1 MDRNREKRLPVFINP
16 FAAWTELALRM
27 WGFGRSDER
36 PSVPANPVA
45 VAVIPASDA
54 PAPSAP
60 RVSAS
65 AAAKPES
72 KVGRKPAKRS
82 AKAAKSAR
90 SSAGRTGRRRPSTS
104 AQPGKAK
111 RRSGRRAGR

>member
-65 AAAKPES
+65 AAKPES

-82 AKAAKSAR
+82 AKAAKSSR